1 MFAKKQVVVAAMA
14 VVLVLGGLFAAAY
27 LPRRSAQAALEAS
40 VKAADATPRVEVISP
55 KATSSDSSL
64 VLPGS
69 IRPLEETV
77 IYPRVSGYV
86 RKWNADIG
94 DKVVEG
100 QVLAEIDAPELDQ
113 DLLRAN
119 AEVTQAKANLT
130 RAEAT
135 RDLSKSN
142 MLRYEKLT
150 PEGVASQQEL
160 EQRQGQARVDE
171 AGVTVA
177 RAAVT
182 AAAANIQ
189 RLREQKGFTKIVA
202 PFSGTIISRSVER
215 GALVSPGN
223 ATPLFRI
230 ATTDPV
236 RVLIDVPQ
244 DVAPSVK
251 VGAQAQIAVREFAG
265 KTFVGRVARA
275 SGALDAATR
284 TMNTEVQVP
293 NTDGQLLAGMYA
305 SVSLTMPMPHRV
317 FEVPATA
324 LFNDAKGLRVAV
336 VDAENTIR
344 MVPITIERD
353 TGATIQVSIGLDGHE
368 RVVKLANVQ
377 LAEGAKVEILQPVPS
392 PSR

>member
-1 MFAKKQVVVAAMA
+1 MA